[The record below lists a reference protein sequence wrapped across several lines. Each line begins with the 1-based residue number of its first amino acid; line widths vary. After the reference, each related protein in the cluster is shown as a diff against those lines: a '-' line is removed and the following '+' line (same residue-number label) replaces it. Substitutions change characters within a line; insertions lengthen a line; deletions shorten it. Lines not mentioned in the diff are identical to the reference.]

1 MLANYIHIG
10 HIAKTHGLDGCVS
23 IKIIG
28 TTQFAILCSN
38 IKYIYLSDNMNPLSI
53 VWSKLN
59 SKVFLKTKLKEITNR
74 EQAKKLLRQT
84 IYIKKGE
91 VEKIDQLHNKYV
103 ELVGF
108 QVVDNNKNTIGFI
121 ETIDYN
127 RIQPLI
133 TIKNDSSQFMAPY
146 ISDFIINIDKQKK
159 IIFTQFPTGL
169 IETCK
174 I

>member
-1 MLANYIHIG
+1 MLDNYIHVG

-23 IKIIG
+23 IKIFG
-28 TTQFAILCSN
+28 TTQFSKLCSS
-38 IKYIYLSDNMNPLSI
+38 IQYLYLSNHMHPLTI
-53 VWSKLN
+53 IWSKLN
-59 SKVFLKTKLKEITNR
+59 SKVFLKIKLKEITNR
-74 EQAKKLLRQT
+74 EQAKTLLRQAV
-84 IYIKKGE
+84 YIKKGE
-91 VEKIDQLHNKYV
+91 VEKIDQLHNKYF
-103 ELVGF
+103 EIVGF
-108 QVVDNNKNTIGFI
+108 QVVDNDKNTIGFV

-133 TIKNDSSQFMAPY
+133 TIKNESSQFMAPY

-159 IIFTQFPTGL
+159 IIVTKFPAGL